1 MMGAGVLCT
10 FLFLI
15 FSAAQSQRLCSATSC
30 YCDALGQAE
39 YDYHLACP
47 SLSNKT
53 LDIEVTKDQSQIFI
67 TDIQNVTFPGELGS
81 KGSDHLRPAIP

>member
-1 MMGAGVLCT
+1 MTGAGVLCT
-10 FLFLI
+10 FLF
-15 FSAAQSQRLCSATSC
+15 FCSAAQSQRLCSATSC

-53 LDIEVTKDQSQIFI
+53 LDIEVTLAQSQIVI
-67 TDIQNVTFPGELGS
+67 TDI
-81 KGSDHLRPAIP
+81 